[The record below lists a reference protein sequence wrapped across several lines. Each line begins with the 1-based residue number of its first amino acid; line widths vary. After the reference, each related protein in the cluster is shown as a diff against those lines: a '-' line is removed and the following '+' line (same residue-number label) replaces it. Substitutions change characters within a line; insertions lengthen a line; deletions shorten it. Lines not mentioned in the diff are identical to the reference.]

1 MALGMVVLRE
11 SFPYLQH
18 MRTEFQVI
26 LDNKL
31 ECLPQK
37 TKGFPLLHT
46 EIFVFL
52 KRPRIRNKNGIEWKK
67 Q

>member
-11 SFPYLQH
+11 SFPYLQR

-31 ECLPQK
+31 ECLPQR

-46 EIFVFL
+46 EIFILL
-52 KRPRIRNKNGIEWKK
+52 KRAGIINRNGIEWKK

>member
-11 SFPYLQH
+11 SFPYLQR

-46 EIFVFL
+46 EIFILL
-52 KRPRIRNKNGIEWKK
+52 KRPGIRNKNGIEWKK